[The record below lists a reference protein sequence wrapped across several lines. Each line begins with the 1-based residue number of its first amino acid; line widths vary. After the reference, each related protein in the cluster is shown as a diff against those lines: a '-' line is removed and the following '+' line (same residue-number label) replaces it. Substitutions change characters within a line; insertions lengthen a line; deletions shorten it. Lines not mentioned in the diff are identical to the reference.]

1 MPDPVFTGVAAA
13 VVTFFDEHGCVDAAT
28 TARHASHLA
37 DRGVNAV
44 VVAGTTGEAADLSM
58 KERLSLLD
66 AVRAAVPAHVPVIIG
81 TGALPTGVSSAEL
94 TKRSI
99 DHGADAAVALSP
111 HHGDVRQFYEEI
123 ASAAGTFPVIAY
135 HYPKVSLND
144 GIPVDVLPV
153 LPIAGLKDSTGDPT
167 RMLEQLAVYEG
178 PVYSGSAAMALYAG
192 ALGCTGAILAAANL
206 EPELERE
213 GVRRRCRR
221 AAVVARRPPHRVVR
235 LTARPEARAA
245 RALRHAPALPPPPQL
260 TGAHGAG
267 SLRSTIGASLTRRRI
282 APPSLATTPERRRDR
297 P

>member
-1 MPDPVFTGVAAA
+1 M
-13 VVTFFDEHGCVDAAT
+13 
-28 TARHASHLA
+28 
-37 DRGVNAV
+37 
-44 VVAGTTGEAADLSM
+44 VVAGTTGEAAHLSM

-178 PVYSGSAAMALYAG
+178 PRLQRLGRDG
-192 ALGCTGAILAAANL
+192 ALRGRARLHGCHPRCR
-206 EPELERE
+206 EPRARAQRE

-245 RALRHAPALPPPPQL
+245 RRYGTPPHCRH
-260 TGAHGAG
+260 HHN
-267 SLRSTIGASLTRRRI
+267 
-282 APPSLATTPERRRDR
+282 
-297 P
+297 

>member
-44 VVAGTTGEAADLSM
+44 IVAGTTGEAAHLSM

-206 EPELERE
+206 EPELSAKAFAGDVDAQRSLLDAHLIASFDSPHGLKRE
-213 GVRRRCRR
+213 LH
-221 AAVVARRPPHRVVR
+221 ARYGTPPHC
-235 LTARPEARAA
+235 
-245 RALRHAPALPPPPQL
+245 RH
-260 TGAHGAG
+260 HHN
-267 SLRSTIGASLTRRRI
+267 
-282 APPSLATTPERRRDR
+282 
-297 P
+297 